1 MRKLILFFRLTF
13 PITKCISDYQCPDS
27 CLKCKKQTFNF
38 TTWRFPEEEKPRVQ
52 EENKETSMRNDKTEK
67 NDNNKVQ
74 EKNEDTTREEN
85 KETEELLDS
94 QDKRVN
100 ALLWLV
106 DKIILFIKQV
116 FRKRK

>member
-1 MRKLILFFRLTF
+1 MDMKSVLI
-13 PITKCISDYQCPDS
+13 K
-27 CLKCKKQTFNF
+27 
-38 TTWRFPEEEKPRVQ
+38 
-52 EENKETSMRNDKTEK
+52 
-67 NDNNKVQ
+67 
-74 EKNEDTTREEN
+74 DTTREEN